1 MKQLIFLLI
10 TILTST
16 SLVAKS
22 ANFQISGQ
30 VQNHLEP
37 NIVITGIDNSKLV
50 AATLDDDGNF
60 HMAATIDE
68 GYYLLNYG
76 RNTTY
81 LYLHPKDDL
90 QLTFDA
96 NHFESTLVFQGKG
109 SERNNYLAKKSEV
122 EAALTQDLE
131 AFYKVDEATYLSNI
145 EGVKNILTASLD
157 QYDVEPYFKKE
168 EIKSLEY
175 ERLLRIQNYS
185 SNYKFYIGETI
196 TPSVEFYKPIQDL
209 DVNDAKAYKTQPY
222 YRYIVNSVW
231 SDRIE
236 TAPGVDTML
245 EVFRKVPSKELA
257 VSLVNGFYSDIS
269 TNKER
274 SKDYLDLIKRIT
286 KQEGFIEA
294 AEKRY
299 AETLMAKALQEGD
312 ISPDFSYESLDGSN
326 VSLSDLKGNYV
337 YIDVWATWCSPCLKQ
352 VPYLKKLEERY
363 HDKKI
368 VFVSISVDKADFK
381 NAWKQMIADKQLG
394 GLQFFADK
402 SFDSDF
408 MEAYAVNSIPRF
420 ILIDPEGKIL
430 DPEAPKPSFEKTQIL
445 LDGLLEYK

>member
-1 MKQLIFLLI
+1 MNKLIIILFILFVNTPLFAKSGKI
-10 TILTST
+10 ILTG
-16 SLVAKS
+16 
-22 ANFQISGQ
+22 QIK
-30 VQNHLEP
+30 NHTETAIAI
-37 NIVITGIDNSKLV
+37 NHIDNKKMAS
-50 AATLDDDGNF
+50 AELDVNGNF
-60 HMAATIDE
+60 SISTEMEE

-81 LYLHPKDDL
+81 LYLYPNDNL
-90 QLTFDA
+90 NLTFDA
-96 NHFESTLVFQGKG
+96 NHFETTLAYSGMG
-109 SERNNYLAKKSEV
+109 SERNNYLAQKSV
-122 EAALTQDLE
+122 IEAELTQDLE

-145 EGVKNILTASLD
+145 ERVKNTLSASLD
-157 QYDVEPYFKKE
+157 QYDVETYFKKE

-175 ERLLRIQNYS
+175 ARLLRIQNYS

-196 TPSVEFYKPIQDL
+196 TPSADFYKPIQDL
-209 DVNDAKAYKTQPY
+209 DVNDTKVYKTQPY

-236 TAPGVDTML
+236 AASGVDAML
-245 EVFRKVPSKELA
+245 DVFRKVPSKELA
-257 VSLVNGFYSDIS
+257 TSLVNGFYSEIS

-286 KQEGFIEA
+286 KQERFIEA

-299 AETLMAKALQEGD
+299 AEALMAKALQEGD

-337 YIDVWATWCSPCLKQ
+337 YIDVWATWCSPCIKQ
-352 VPYLKKLEERY
+352 VPYLKELEKRY

-394 GLQFFADK
+394 GLQLFADN

-408 MEAYAVNSIPRF
+408 MDAYAVNSIPRF

-430 DPEAPKPSFEKTQIL
+430 DPAAPQPSFAKTKTL
-445 LDGLLEYK
+445 LDSLLN